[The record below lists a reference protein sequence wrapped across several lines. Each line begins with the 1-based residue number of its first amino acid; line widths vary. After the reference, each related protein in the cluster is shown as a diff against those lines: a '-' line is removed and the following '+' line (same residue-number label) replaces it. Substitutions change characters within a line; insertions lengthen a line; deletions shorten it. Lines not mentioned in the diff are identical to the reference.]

1 LSQLSLK
8 IVFVTVRSCSRPYNG
23 LHAIVVSRPIFAIVS
38 SSAKL
43 YSVSAKELTR
53 DVPDLTAQDRMEWPS
68 SDIGFKG

>member
-1 LSQLSLK
+1 MFLSLYDL
-8 IVFVTVRSCSRPYNG
+8 VVGPTMAYMQLLLVG
-23 LHAIVVSRPIFAIVS
+23 LFFAIVS